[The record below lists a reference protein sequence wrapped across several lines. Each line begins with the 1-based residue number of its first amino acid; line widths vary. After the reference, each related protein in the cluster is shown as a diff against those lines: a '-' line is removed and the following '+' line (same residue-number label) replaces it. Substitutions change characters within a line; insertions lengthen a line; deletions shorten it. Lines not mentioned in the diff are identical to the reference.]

1 MICQERCKRTAA
13 SVGDTINR
21 ILCDGLSR
29 FVDVPEWLLGM
40 TRNHVGFARV
50 GSNPTVHAFSFSFLF
65 GAFCPSDLAFIC
77 MMTSLSLD
85 LHLYDEKPTQHPI
98 WRALRCRITQS
109 NYCNW
114 QLHSPIY

>member
-50 GSNPTVHAFSFSFLF
+50 GSNPTVHVILIGFFFGSTVVFPFSVI
-65 GAFCPSDLAFIC
+65 AVPSGRQKK
-77 MMTSLSLD
+77 MHWET
-85 LHLYDEKPTQHPI
+85 
-98 WRALRCRITQS
+98 
-109 NYCNW
+109 
-114 QLHSPIY
+114 